1 VHACLESDN
10 DSMNVMFVHNV
21 AIVYYA
27 FLLLLQFIISIAD
40 IFVEHLCSSYEPM
53 TYIHSMNQ
61 VALLFHIALA

>member
-40 IFVEHLCSSYEPM
+40 IFVEHLCNS
-53 TYIHSMNQ
+53 
-61 VALLFHIALA
+61 